1 MAFDAIFEPITIG
14 SQTIR
19 NRVVSTA
26 HAEVHATDGGMTTE
40 RYVRYYEEKAKGGCG
55 LCICGG
61 SSVVSIDSPQAWWSS
76 VNLSTDRIIP
86 HFQNLAEAVH
96 RHGGKIMIQIT
107 HMGRRSRWDGHDW
120 PTLVSPSGI
129 REPVHR
135 STCKTIEEEEI
146 WRIVG
151 DFAQA
156 ARRAKEGGL
165 DGVELSAVHQHLID
179 QFWSPRVNKREDA
192 WGGTFEGRM
201 RFGLEVLKAVRAEVG
216 DDLVV
221 GMRICGD
228 EFHPDG
234 LTHDDMKA
242 IAAYYDATGK
252 VDFFGVVGSGCDT
265 HNSLANVIPNM
276 SYPPE
281 PFLHLAAGIKEV
293 VSVPV
298 IHAQN
303 IKDPT
308 QANRILEG
316 GYVDLVGMT
325 RAHIADPHLIA
336 KIKMGQVDQIRQCVG
351 ANYCIDRQYQGLD
364 VLCIQN
370 AATSREYMGLPHVI
384 SQSEGPRRRAVVV
397 GGGPGG
403 MEAARVL
410 AERGHEVTLFEAEDS
425 LGGQITLAARAPSRD
440 QIAGITR
447 WYQLELAR
455 LKVDLRLGTRADVPT
470 IDDLRPD
477 LVVLATGGRPF
488 LDQYADWG
496 FDPDPEK
503 SLVVS
508 TWDILSGKVTPGQNV
523 LVFDSICEF
532 SGVSAADFLADKG
545 ARVEIVTDDI
555 KPGAAVGGTTF
566 PTYYRSLYEKEVIMT
581 SDLMLHEV
589 YREGASLVAVLEN
602 EYSGV
607 QEERVVDQIVVEN
620 GVRPDERLYLEMKEA
635 SLNRGQVDLEALYA
649 ARPQPCLAHL
659 DAEGRSAGDRS
670 AGFVLFRLGDGVAPR
685 NVHAAIYDALRLC
698 KDV

>member
-1 MAFDAIFEPITIG
+1 MAFDALLEPIQIG
-14 SQTIR
+14 KQTIR

-40 RYVRYYEEKAKGGCG
+40 RYVKYYEEKAKGGCG
-55 LCICGG
+55 LSICGG

-86 HFQNLAEAVH
+86 HFQNLADAVH
-96 RHGGKIMIQIT
+96 KHGGKIMIQIT
-107 HMGRRSRWDGHDW
+107 HMGRRSRWDGYDW
-120 PTLVSPSGI
+120 PVLLSPSGI

-179 QFWSPRVNKREDA
+179 QFWSPRVNKRTDQ
-192 WGGTFEGRM
+192 WGGSFENRM
-201 RFGLEVLKAVRAEVG
+201 RFGMEVLKAVCAEVG
-216 DDLVV
+216 DDFVV

-234 LTHDDMKA
+234 LTHEDMKQ
-242 IAAYYDATGK
+242 IAAYYDATGQ
-252 VDFFGVVGSGCDT
+252 VDFFGVIGSGCDT

-303 IKDPT
+303 IKDPN
-308 QANRILEG
+308 QAQRILEG
-316 GYVDLVGMT
+316 GYVDMVGMT

-336 KIKMGQVDQIRQCVG
+336 KVKMGQVDQIKQCVG

-370 AATSREYMGLPHVI
+370 AATSREYMGLPHI
-384 SQSEGPRRRAVVV
+384 IDKSEGAKRKVVVV

-403 MEAARVL
+403 MEAARVA
-410 AERGHEVTLFEAEDS
+410 AERGHAVTLFEAEQQ
-425 LGGQITLAARAPSRD
+425 LGGQITLAAKAPQRD

-447 WYQLELAR
+447 WYQLELTR
-455 LKVDLRLGTRADVPT
+455 LKVDLRLATCADEAT
-470 IDDLRPD
+470 IQDLRPD
-477 LVVLATGGRPF
+477 IVILATGGQPF
-488 LDQYADWG
+488 LSQVAEWG
-496 FDPDPEK
+496 AEEG
-503 SLVVS
+503 LIVS
-508 TWDILSGKVTPGQNV
+508 SWDILGGKVEPGKNV
-523 LVFDSICEF
+523 LVYDTICEF
-532 SGVSAADFLADKG
+532 SGVSVADYLADKG
-545 ARVEIVTDDI
+545 AKVEIVTDDV
-555 KPGAAVGGTTF
+555 KPGAAVGGTNF
-566 PTYYRSLYEKEVIMT
+566 PTFYRSLYEKEVIMT
-581 SDLMLHEV
+581 SDLALHKV
-589 YREGASLVAVLEN
+589 YREGDSLVAVLEN
-602 EYSGV
+602 EYTGT
-607 QEERVVDQIVVEN
+607 QEERVTDQIVVEN
-620 GVRPDERLYLEMKEA
+620 GVRPDEALYYALKDQ
-635 SLNRGQVDLEALYA
+635 SRNHGQVDLEALYA
-649 ARPQPCLAHL
+649 IRPQPCLASL
-659 DAEGRSAGDRS
+659 DEEQED
-670 AGFVLFRLGDGVAPR
+670 GFLLFRLGDCTAQR
-685 NVHAAIYDALRLC
+685 NIHAAIYDALRLC
-698 KDV
+698 KDF

>member
-1 MAFDAIFEPITIG
+1 MAFEAIFQPIEIG
-14 SQTIR
+14 KLTIR

-61 SSVVSIDSPQAWWSS
+61 SSVVSIDSPQGWWSS

-86 HFQNLAEAVH
+86 HFQNLADAVH
-96 RHGGKIMIQIT
+96 KHGGKIMIQIT
-107 HMGRRSRWDGHDW
+107 HMGRRSRWDGFDW

-179 QFWSPRVNKREDA
+179 QFWSPRVNKRTDQ
-192 WGGTFEGRM
+192 WGGSFENRM
-201 RFGLEVLKAVRAEVG
+201 RFGMEVLKAVRAEVG
-216 DDLVV
+216 DDFVV

-234 LTHDDMKA
+234 LNQDDMKQ

-265 HNSLANVIPNM
+265 HNTLANVIPNM

-303 IKDPT
+303 IKDPN
-308 QANRILEG
+308 QAQRILEG

-336 KIKMGQVDQIRQCVG
+336 KIKMNQVDQIKQCVG

-370 AATSREYMGLPHVI
+370 AATSREYMGLPHI
-384 SQSEGPRRRAVVV
+384 IEKSTGPKRKVVVV

-403 MEAARVL
+403 MEAARVA
-410 AERGHEVTLFEAEDS
+410 AERGHDVVLYEAGAE
-425 LGGQITLAARAPSRD
+425 LGGQITIAAQAPQRD

-455 LKVDLRLGTRADVPT
+455 LKVDVRLNTRADAAELSAMQADV
-470 IDDLRPD
+470 
-477 LVVLATGGRPF
+477 VVLATGGQPF
-488 LDQYADWG
+488 LEQTPEWG
-496 FDPDPEK
+496 YSPVAED

-508 TWDILSGKVTPGQNV
+508 SWDILSGKVAPGNNV
-523 LVFDSICEF
+523 LIYDTICEF
-532 SGVSAADFLADKG
+532 AGVSAADFLADKG
-545 ARVEIVTDDI
+545 AKVEIVTDDI

-581 SDLMLHEV
+581 SDMMLHKV
-589 YREGASLVAVLEN
+589 YREGDQLVAVLEN
-602 EYSGV
+602 EYTGQ
-607 QEERVVDQIVVEN
+607 QEERVVDQVVVEN
-620 GVRPDERLYLEMKEA
+620 GVRPDEALYYALKEQA
-635 SLNRGQVDLEALYA
+635 RNHGQLDLEALYA
-649 ARPQPCLAHL
+649 AQAQPCLSS
-659 DAEGRSAGDRS
+659 EGE
-670 AGFVLFRLGDGVAPR
+670 GFLLFRLGDCTAPR
-685 NVHAAIYDALRLC
+685 NIHAAIYDALRIC
-698 KDV
+698 KDF